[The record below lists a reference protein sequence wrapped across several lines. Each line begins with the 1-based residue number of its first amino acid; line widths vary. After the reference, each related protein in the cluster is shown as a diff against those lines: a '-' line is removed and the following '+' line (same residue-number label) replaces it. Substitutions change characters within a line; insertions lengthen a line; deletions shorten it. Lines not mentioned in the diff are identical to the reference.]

1 MNGQQ
6 ADIQNR
12 TREEWLALGERYFEA
27 LTTAD
32 EERELRR
39 FLATAE
45 AQGREFDE
53 LRAVMGFLTVGKREQ
68 ERRRHRTLRL
78 NISRVAAVVGVLLVV
93 AGSAFYAVDRRQNQ
107 CVAYIGGVKYT
118 DESVVLAEM
127 HRSMD
132 DMGEA
137 SEAMDIDSQMADI
150 FSTLGE

>member
-12 TREEWLALGERYFEA
+12 TREEWLALGERYFEV
-27 LTTAD
+27 LTTVD

-53 LRAVMGFLTVGKREQ
+53 LRAVMGFLTVGKRCEMRSRRRLR
-68 ERRRHRTLRL
+68 ERRAR
-78 NISRVAAVVGVLLVV
+78 RVAAVFVALGVV

>member
-53 LRAVMGFLTVGKREQ
+53 LRAVMGFLTVGKRCEMRSRRRLI
-68 ERRRHRTLRL
+68 ERRARRG
-78 NISRVAAVVGVLLVV
+78 AAVFVALGVVT
-93 AGSAFYAVDRRQNQ
+93 GSAFYAVDRRQNQ